1 MAVEKMYLV
10 NMISNLKNLD
20 PFLEDV
26 IKIGD
31 IEPVDAF
38 NQLTN
43 RTFNIT
49 ASAENIDIT
58 EDINRLSGFSKEDDG
73 YSQKLLELKN
83 ALDVADNPRGK
94 LIDNKRVN
102 EYYSRL
108 DDLIKEKEAL
118 EEKSRLLE
126 VYQENFDL
134 LKDHNIDIEQIQKL
148 KHFDYRFGSV
158 TEDGRFILK
167 NNYENIASLIIH
179 LDGDVDMESINAI
192 DEIANLDDA
201 TRNLEENTENLL
213 KQKRENTNNVS
224 LSLDKKYKSIA
235 TKKSNST
242 YKEIMK
248 QSDQKIDAIN
258 ADYQARVNNMDKIYS
273 KHKDEIIDK
282 IVKYLIDE
290 KEDR

>member
-10 NMISNLKNLD
+10 NMISNLNNLD
-20 PFLEDV
+20 LFLEDV

-43 RTFNIT
+43 RTFNIR